1 MSFTENTASPVHVM
15 KTEKNS
21 PTMIHRNLT
30 AELAVVG
37 GGLAGVCAAI
47 AAARSGMR
55 VALIE
60 AQGQLGGTAVSGL
73 VAHWLGG
80 RDIHC
85 RKWVVNCQVFCG
97 RGGQYRYIGT
107 Q

>member
-47 AAARSGMR
+47 AAARCS
-55 VALIE
+55 
-60 AQGQLGGTAVSGL
+60 
-73 VAHWLGG
+73 
-80 RDIHC
+80 
-85 RKWVVNCQVFCG
+85 
-97 RGGQYRYIGT
+97 
-107 Q
+107 